1 MEHSARAAVEAE
13 MARQPINPDDL
24 ARVSGA
30 MLQAMAEARALDEA
44 GDHGKRFC
52 ACVNLARDNYDRLL
66 AQLISAEPTT
76 AQYARGLAD
85 SMGNHLGELE
95 RLLESPS
102 DRVE

>member
-1 MEHSARAAVEAE
+1 

-30 MLQAMAEARALDEA
+30 MLQAMAEARTLNEA

-52 ACVNLARDNYDRLL
+52 ACVNIARDNYDRLL
-66 AQLISAEPTT
+66 AQLISAEPAT

-85 SMGNHLGELE
+85 SMGNHLSELE
-95 RLLESPS
+95 RLLEAQS
-102 DRVE
+102 DPNA